1 MRAGCTYTSDR
12 FCVSDTVE
20 SPLLGMFV
28 MDYSDSD
35 AFLAQ
40 EVASSSP
47 ARLRFLLIQKAVGL
61 CKVVDGQW
69 RRGAFDDSLQW
80 TLKIQDILT
89 ELLEGIRDPNN
100 PLAKSVSDLYVYVLK
115 LFIVAVQAHDVD
127 ALSNVREILEI
138 DQETW
143 AMYVANEHRSQSKQ
157 SAFALA
163 DDDEEPSSFDLS
175 L

>member
-1 MRAGCTYTSDR
+1 
-12 FCVSDTVE
+12 
-20 SPLLGMFV
+20 

-61 CKVVDGQW
+61 CKVVEGQW
-69 RRGAFDDSLQW
+69 RRGALEDSLQW
-80 TLKIQDILT
+80 TLKTQDILT

-100 PLAKSVSDLYVYVLK
+100 PLAKTVSDLYVYVLK
-115 LFIVAVQAHDVD
+115 LFVVAVQAHDIE
-127 ALSNVREILEI
+127 ALNNVREILEI

-143 AMYVANEHRSQSKQ
+143 AMYVANEHRAQSKHPVF
-157 SAFALA
+157 STS